1 MIRTNLATR
10 PFYNERAVHL
20 AILLLALIVVL
31 ASVFNVTRIIQLSRS
46 DTRLGTQA
54 SRDEARA
61 AELRA
66 SAVRLRASV
75 DPKQIEVVSIE
86 ARKANDL
93 IDRRTFSWTE
103 LFNRL
108 ETTLPDEVRITAVR
122 PKVDSSGTTLTI
134 AVIARAVDDVSQ
146 FMDNLQKTGEF
157 RAVVSGKSHADQEL
171 ATFYDKVLPTDFAAA
186 QRMTYAWVPAL
197 ARKANVRYEA
207 RHQEIDAA
215 KESGKNVRFGR
226 LKTRVVLQCDYENFR
241 QFVYE
246 LETSPQFVIIDD
258 ISIAQTEANRA
269 LSLTLE

>member
-1 MIRTNLATR
+1 MT
-10 PFYNERAVHL
+10 
-20 AILLLALIVVL
+20 LLNRIVVEKRSLIIPLALALVVNAAVYALVVYPLETKAATVSDRATAAAQSLKAAEREL
-31 ASVFNVTRIIQLSRS
+31 A
-46 DTRLGTQA
+46 A
-54 SRDEARA
+54 ARA
-61 AELRA
+61 L
-66 SAVRLRASV
+66 
-75 DPKQIEVVSIE
+75 
-86 ARKANDL
+86 
-93 IDRRTFSWTE
+93 
-103 LFNRL
+103 
-108 ETTLPDEVRITAVR
+108 
-122 PKVDSSGTTLTI
+122 
-134 AVIARAVDDVSQ
+134 
-146 FMDNLQKTGEF
+146 
-157 RAVVSGKSHADQEL
+157 VSGKSHADQEL

-269 LSLTLE
+269 LSLTLELSTYYRLAANGS